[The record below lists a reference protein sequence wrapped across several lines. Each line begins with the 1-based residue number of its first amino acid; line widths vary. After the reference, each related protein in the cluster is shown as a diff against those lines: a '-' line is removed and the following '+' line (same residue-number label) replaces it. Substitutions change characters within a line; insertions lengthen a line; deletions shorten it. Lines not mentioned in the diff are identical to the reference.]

1 MRQINKAWG
10 HELVFAD
17 TETYCGK
24 FLVFYKAG
32 NKFSMHFHKD
42 KQETWYVQQGAFD
55 LITINT
61 NDGSQ
66 YVRTLRA
73 GDTYTNLP
81 LEPHQLLA
89 KEDDSVIIE
98 VSTRDSAVDN
108 YRVAPGDSQQDLFS
122 NL

>member
-10 HELVFAD
+10 HELVFAN

-32 NKFSMHFHKD
+32 NKFSMHFHKV
-42 KQETWYVQQGAFD
+42 KQETWYVQKGSFYLV
-55 LITINT
+55 LIDTQN
-61 NDGSQ
+61 GSQ
-66 YVRTLRA
+66 HVKALYP
-73 GDTYTNLP
+73 GDTHTNFT
-81 LEPHQLLA
+81 LEPHQLIA

-98 VSTRDSAVDN
+98 VSTADRVEDN
-108 YRVAPGDSQQDLFS
+108 YRVVPGDSQQDLLS